1 MFPRKKKILI
11 PVIGIKIKRRKFF
24 MNMKKLMAVVLAVV
38 LAISAMAVNVF
49 AAKGEV
55 IQIPLRPDQNRNS
68 NATATYTIE
77 VPMYNLYGY
86 ADYNSYL
93 ELYLPNTFTD
103 DLSIRTNVDY
113 YLEASGEKVLIAHL
127 ENWREE
133 TAADG
138 TKTIV
143 PKSTGNYNDNIST
156 IYETIFVNFGAFK
169 RDWNQWS
176 SGEDHW
182 ATVPQTVAF
191 NTTNTLKLTANV
203 TLVGWTNGGYIPVH
217 SDGKFNNSWEKPA
230 DTLFTQLWTAGD
242 DSIKSYGAGDD
253 IAVTG
258 SKIWAKNMHTSV
270 STDFSNPLKPFMFL
284 SSEKT
289 DTAEANYVD
298 LTWDMTLLNRGY
310 ILNAESVDLVV
321 KFHNGSESNWMG
333 ATTKGTAMY
342 RLYMSDTMM
351 NSTDIGQNWWNLGGG
366 YNRSFKDIAYM
377 NINNEEVSELR
388 FAISP
393 EKLVDT
399 TYGFSAGMTSTFR
412 IFAQYEQPASNFFQD
427 SWSIHY
433 NHWSNNAYLEVTLP
447 AVDDSQDIIADD
459 PVQSTEDGDDLPA
472 DDNPTEDPTVDEPE
486 DTNPPTGIVLA
497 VLPMVVAAAAVVAS
511 KRR

>member
-1 MFPRKKKILI
+1 
-11 PVIGIKIKRRKFF
+11 

-38 LAISAMAVNVF
+38 LAISAMAINVF
-49 AAKGEV
+49 AAEGEV

-68 NATATYTIE
+68 NATATYTME

-127 ENWREE
+127 ENWKEE
-133 TAADG
+133 TAEDG
-138 TKTIV
+138 SKKIV
-143 PKSTGNYNDNIST
+143 PKSTGNYNDNIGT

-169 RDWNQWS
+169 RDWNQWLT
-176 SGEDHW
+176 GEDHW

-191 NTTNTLKLTANV
+191 NTTNTLKLTAKV
-203 TLVGWTNGGYIPVH
+203 TLVGWTNGGWIPVH
-217 SDGKFNNSWEKPA
+217 ADGKFNNSWEKPA
-230 DTLFTQLWTAGD
+230 QTLYTQLWTAGD
-242 DSIKSYGAGDD
+242 DSIKSYGSGDD
-253 IAVTG
+253 IALTG
-258 SKIWAKNMHTSV
+258 SKIWAKNMHTTV
-270 STDFSNPLKPFMFL
+270 GTDFSNPLKPFMFL
-284 SSEKT
+284 STEKT
-289 DTAEANYVD
+289 NTTEANYVD

-321 KFHNGSESNWMG
+321 KFHNGDENGWMG
-333 ATTKGTAMY
+333 STTKGTAMY

-351 NSTDIGQNWWNLGGG
+351 NSTDIGQSWWNLGGG

-412 IFAQYEQPASNFFQD
+412 IFAQYEAPKEMFYADN
-427 SWSIHY
+427 WSIHY

-447 AVDDSQDIIADD
+447 AVDDSQDLNADD
-459 PVQSTEDGDDLPA
+459 PVQSTDDGDELPV
-472 DDNPTEDPTVDEPE
+472 DDNPTDDDPTVDEPE